1 MRQKIVGV
9 MKSPLLHAFF
19 ILIFSCSLPQLHAGT
34 PESRCFDASS
44 NQLFFTARVI
54 DDYSGLGS
62 QIPQIKYNSK
72 GSPTDLIWMSL
83 PKKAVA
89 DVEEI
94 GSYMGRSIYRVR
106 YKTPVDNP
114 GPDDQQSEV
123 ICTMLALELPRTA
136 KGGSPP
142 LSPFFVDKDEDPSGI
157 RHFDSLFTSSK
168 DQPFALSINK
178 AMSGTGLYSYTWTFL
193 FLSDG
198 AHIAER
204 SMFGRKEGTKT
215 YQFDKSGKIVS
226 TQTSEN
232 N

>member
-1 MRQKIVGV
+1 MQA
-9 MKSPLLHAFF
+9 PALLL
-19 ILIFSCSLPQLHAGT
+19 IIFSFLPQLLAGT
-34 PESRCFDASS
+34 SAAKCFDAGS
-44 NQLFFTARVI
+44 NDVLLTNKVI
-54 DDYSGLGS
+54 SDYSALGS
-62 QIPQIKYNSK
+62 KMPQIKYNSK
-72 GSPTDLIWMSL
+72 GTPTDLIWMAL

-89 DVEEI
+89 DVEQI

-106 YKTPVDNP
+106 YKTPVDNHD
-114 GPDDQQSEV
+114 PDDHQSEV
-123 ICTMLALELPRTA
+123 ICTMLALELPQTA

-168 DQPFALSINK
+168 DQPFALCINK
-178 AMSGTGLYSYTWTFL
+178 FMSGTGLYSYTWTFL

-204 SMFGRKEGTKT
+204 GTFGRKEGAKT
-215 YQFDKSGKIVS
+215 YHYDKSGKIVK

-232 N
+232 K